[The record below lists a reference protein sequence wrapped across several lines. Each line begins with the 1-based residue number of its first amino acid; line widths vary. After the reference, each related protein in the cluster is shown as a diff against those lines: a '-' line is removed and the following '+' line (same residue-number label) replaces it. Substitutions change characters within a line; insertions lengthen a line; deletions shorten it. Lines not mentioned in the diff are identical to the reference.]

1 VPLYSTA
8 CPLPLSR
15 KIFRHR
21 ASAPFSPADLTGLS
35 LWLKADAGIS
45 TGNGTPFIS
54 SVIISGAGSTTSNG
68 TYTRT
73 SGGYTT
79 FTKSGGNYI
88 AYGYNSTADGDVWY
102 ISDATLDN
110 VSTYYAGDEGT
121 ISGWQIDQGS
131 ANAPSST
138 TSNTTPT
145 VVTNWADQSGNGNNA
160 AATDTPTL
168 STVSGKTFVDFA
180 GGYFTG
186 NELITSPY
194 TTIMCVARFS
204 STRDIEI
211 MFQQYSDGDN
221 LALYRGFDLD
231 KGYRIYNGENLS
243 SNSLTNDNETYLF
256 GVTVNN
262 DTGTFY
268 LNSTADGNGYC
279 GEITPA
285 GAYYLGFWQG
295 GGLPTIELQ
304 MAEIVVYNRV
314 LTTPERQQVEAYLNT
329 KYAIY

>member
-1 VPLYSTA
+1 MPLYSTT
-8 CPLPLSR
+8 CPLPINR

-21 ASAPFSPADLTGLS
+21 ASAPFSPTDLTGLS
-35 LWLKADAGIS
+35 LWLRADAGVV

-73 SGGYTT
+73 FGGYTT
-79 FTKSGGNYI
+79 FTKSGGGYI
-88 AYGYNSTADGDVWY
+88 SYGYNSTADGEVWQIFDPTLGS
-102 ISDATLDN
+102 ISYYTNDT
-110 VSTYYAGDEGT
+110 STFSSW
-121 ISGWQIDQGS
+121 IIDQGS
-131 ANAPSST
+131 ANAPSSII
-138 TSNTTPT
+138 SNTTPT
-145 VVTNWADQSGNGNNA
+145 VITAWTDQSGNGNNA
-160 AATDTPTL
+160 TATDMPTL
-168 STVSGKTFVDFA
+168 STVSGKTFVDFT

-186 NELITSPY
+186 NELITTPY
-194 TTIMCVARFS
+194 ATIMCVARFS
-204 STRDIEI
+204 STRDIQV
-211 MFQQYSDGDN
+211 MFQQYLDGDN
-221 LALYRGFDLD
+221 LVLYRGFDLN
-231 KGYRIYNGENLS
+231 KGYRIYNGENFS

-262 DTGTFY
+262 DTGTLY

-279 GEITPA
+279 GELTPA

-295 GGLPTIELQ
+295 GGLPTTELQ

-314 LTTPERQQVEAYLNT
+314 LTTPERQQVEAYLNS